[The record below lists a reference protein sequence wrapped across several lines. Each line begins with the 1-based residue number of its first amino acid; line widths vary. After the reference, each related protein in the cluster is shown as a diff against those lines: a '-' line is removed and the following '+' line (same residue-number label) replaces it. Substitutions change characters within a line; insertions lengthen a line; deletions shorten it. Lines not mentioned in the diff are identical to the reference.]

1 LRSGPSLG
9 SVASVIVMQGWLV
22 EIHWDVLD
30 QALAQYILAS
40 NDRTNDQSEEDNQQK
55 EIHDSVSPN
64 TSLSELRL
72 LH

>member
-1 LRSGPSLG
+1 
-9 SVASVIVMQGWLV
+9 MQGWLV